1 MAIIVES
8 KFWMNHIIQEQVKF
22 IHSYL
27 TVNLTPVPSGMN
39 TMVASC
45 WKMTWSKWEFF
56 FSLQIILLNKVKNLK
71 NSQKSR
77 NFRFSKHKRIWLVH
91 CFWNQNCFLDRIHVP
106 KFISDIYLPIEI
118 ENSQCSLIRVG
129 THLSVRKFKGTKFE
143 VRKFY
148 KS

>member
-8 KFWMNHIIQEQVKF
+8 KFWTSHIILEQVKS

-27 TVNLTPVPSGMN
+27 IVNLTLVPSGTN

-45 WKMTWSKWEFF
+45 WKMTWSRWEFF
-56 FSLQIILLNKVKNLK
+56 SSLQIIRLNKVKISSKILK
-71 NSQKSR
+71 I
-77 NFRFSKHKRIWLVH
+77 FIWHEWIWLVH
-91 CFWNQNCFLDRIHVP
+91 YFWNQNCFLDRIHVQ

-129 THLSVRKFKGTKFE
+129 THLSVRKFKGT
-143 VRKFY
+143 
-148 KS
+148 SCII